1 VTAWLVGLTA
11 PALVAVAVA
20 GLVDLV
26 HRSDLTWP
34 RRAAWVLAAVLA
46 PPLAALVYVLTRP
59 VGATRG
65 VLGVPGGEVAG
76 ARGPRERLVQR
87 VGRAAAR
94 GLFRSVEVIEPA
106 HGLVPGP
113 QLWVVSHFGAFSD
126 PIVLVHALPRPPRF
140 LAAAGLFD
148 VPLAG
153 RLLRAAGA
161 IPVHRTQDGAGRA
174 NEGAFVAAWEALGAG
189 DPVAIFPEGIAND
202 TSQLAPLRTGAA
214 RIALGAGLPELRVVP
229 VGIHYEDKAGLRRRV
244 LVDVGEP
251 LHLAS
256 WLATVGATVDAGARP
271 DLVRQLTAELEA
283 QLRVVA
289 PSFTDAEE
297 QHVLLAA
304 AAIAL
309 RTAGGPGS
317 YGARADL
324 ADAMAELPTPQ
335 RAHIV
340 DATVAYRDELDAVG
354 LRDEELLGTAQ
365 RPARRLL
372 ATLAVGVVL
381 LPPAVVGAVV
391 HAPAVALVAASGRLR
406 VAPVTAATVRPL
418 IALVAAVLTWAV
430 AAWWALRVGLVDGAA
445 TALALAVVVLPLW
458 GLAALAVGERVLVGV
473 AGLRRRARVL
483 LGPRRGGGRD
493 DHTLLGPLRAERARL
508 VELVAAARPEGPT
521 PRQR

>member
-1 VTAWLVGLTA
+1 VTAWLLGLTA

-20 GLVDLV
+20 GVVDLL
-26 HRSDLTWP
+26 HRPDLTWP
-34 RRAAWVLAAVLA
+34 RRTAWVLAAVLA

-65 VLGVPGGEVAG
+65 VLDVPGGEVAG

-87 VGRAAAR
+87 AGRAAAR
-94 GLFRSVEVIEPA
+94 GLFRSVEVIEPV
-106 HGLVPGP
+106 HGPVTGP
-113 QLWVVSHFGAFSD
+113 QLWVVSHFGALSD

-140 LAAAGLFD
+140 LAAAGLFR
-148 VPLAG
+148 VPLVG

-174 NEGAFVAAWEALGAG
+174 NEGAFAAAWEALGAG

-256 WLATVGATVDAGARP
+256 WLATAGATVDEGARP
-271 DLVRQLTAELEA
+271 DLVRQLTAELET

-289 PSFTDAEE
+289 PSFADAEE

-309 RTAGGPGS
+309 RTARGPGS

-324 ADAMAELPTPQ
+324 ADAMAELPA
-335 RAHIV
+335 RERSGIV

-365 RPARRLL
+365 RPHATAPRDPRPRGRPAAPGGRGRGGARPGGGPRRRVGPL
-372 ATLAVGVVL
+372 AGRTGDRRDRPAAGRAGRRGPDLGGGGVVGVADGARGRTRDGARSGGGR
-381 LPPAVVGAVV
+381 PPAVGSGRPGGRRTGARGGRR
-391 HAPAVALVAASGRLR
+391 APATR
-406 VAPVTAATVRPL
+406 
-418 IALVAAVLTWAV
+418 
-430 AAWWALRVGLVDGAA
+430 DGAA
-445 TALALAVVVLPLW
+445 RT
-458 GLAALAVGERVLVGV
+458 V
-473 AGLRRRARVL
+473 ARTRPSRPHPSR
-483 LGPRRGGGRD
+483 
-493 DHTLLGPLRAERARL
+493 PLRAERARL